1 MFVTYYHLKA
11 WKIIS
16 MFKDIKSVVLSK
28 SRTKDYMQYDFNLVE
43 KEIII
48 ERTQENTRHCLL
60 LGEK

>member
-1 MFVTYYHLKA
+1 MFVTYYHMKA

>member
-1 MFVTYYHLKA
+1 
-11 WKIIS
+11 
-16 MFKDIKSVVLSK
+16 MFKDIKSVTLSK
-28 SRTKDYMQYDFNLVE
+28 SRTKDYMQYDLNLVK

>member
-48 ERTQENTRHCLL
+48 ERTQETTRHCLL